1 CSKCDRPICVQCVV
15 PTPVGGRCRECAK
28 LRRLPTYTLGPWQ
41 IVRGLGAAVGA
52 GIALGV
58 VAGLLPTLGL
68 VPPGLSWLYPPG
80 VLLGSGYLGGSEVLT
95 ALLHHA
101 TGAAVVAPLILEDC
115 DWQSTLLGKVAAL
128 PTQGVLPAAG
138 SDTEAAWEEVVRG
151 LRDRIEALHN
161 EARNRSSATQLRV
174 ETMGSFSVEVD
185 LVRSVL
191 RQMQEQSMLGPA
203 YRGDWATS
211 SPPAELGPDPDEL
224 MSTETL
230 TLAPDVPGRD
240 PGDRPE
246 VAAVP
251 GFPEG
256 TLGVLEFVDGP
267 HKGTLEPLDLAQVS
281 LGRHASNHIALDD
294 PAASANHAMLL
305 RAPSGEWT
313 IVDLGSTN
321 GILLNGNPVHEV
333 SLVSGDQILIGGSL
347 IRLWFPDPG

>member
-1 CSKCDRPICVQCVV
+1 
-15 PTPVGGRCRECAK
+15 
-28 LRRLPTYTLGPWQ
+28 
-41 IVRGLGAAVGA
+41 
-52 GIALGV
+52 
-58 VAGLLPTLGL
+58 
-68 VPPGLSWLYPPG
+68 
-80 VLLGSGYLGGSEVLT
+80 
-95 ALLHHA
+95 
-101 TGAAVVAPLILEDC
+101 
-115 DWQSTLLGKVAAL
+115 
-128 PTQGVLPAAG
+128 
-138 SDTEAAWEEVVRG
+138 
-151 LRDRIEALHN
+151 
-161 EARNRSSATQLRV
+161 
-174 ETMGSFSVEVD
+174 
-185 LVRSVL
+185 
-191 RQMQEQSMLGPA
+191 MLGPA